1 MIARPIFAT
10 VAVAG
15 VAFTVLNGCESK
27 QPNGNPSEAIYQ
39 RPAVTI
45 VSQTPTAAPEK
56 MRDVSA
62 VRDDGAGKD
71 RRVIDEP
78 VILPASTRPAPGGRV
93 LPESSASAMLRIET
107 AYTPPRA
114 LLARDSNDTTAEQ
127 TLFPVVSKTQG
138 EGPTLSGLDVL
149 KRENFA
155 RLKGRRI
162 AMLVNHSAID
172 REGRHILDLTRGNP
186 NVQIVKLFSPE
197 HGLYGDV
204 DTKTPDFVD
213 TRTQLMVHSLYRST
227 TDTTVKPHHPR
238 PQDLDGLDLVLVDMQ
253 DIGAR
258 FYTYCGYMAFMME
271 ECAKKNVEVMVLDR
285 PNPIGGLYVDGPL
298 PDEDQVGGVTCYF
311 PMPVAHGMTMGEL
324 ARMFNEE
331 NKIGCRLTVVQME
344 KWARSM
350 FWDETGLRWVN
361 PSPNIQDLDAA
372 IAYPGIGMT
381 ERLVSMGRGTTEPFH
396 IFGTPWIQDNNR
408 MCDELNAAGM
418 AGVRLEPVEFTPT
431 GTLARG
437 HIGEN
442 KLCRGARIVITDR
455 KAFRPLEL
463 GLRVMD
469 WLHRNHGKPAGGA
482 PPAYDVAILR
492 TSASAITV
500 LRIREG
506 RKISE
511 TLEFVKQQ
519 VRRFEQ
525 TRKKYLLYPDTL

>member
-1 MIARPIFAT
+1 M
-10 VAVAG
+10 
-15 VAFTVLNGCESK
+15 
-27 QPNGNPSEAIYQ
+27 
-39 RPAVTI
+39 
-45 VSQTPTAAPEK
+45 PE

-62 VRDDGAGKD
+62 VRDGVGAPAP
-71 RRVIDEP
+71 RVAGEP
-78 VILPASTRPAPGGRV
+78 VILPASTAPTAGAQAAI
-93 LPESSASAMLRIET
+93 SSPTAWLRLE
-107 AYTPPRA
+107 ARHARWQP
-114 LLARDSNDTTAEQ
+114 LLATKPVSTSAQE
-127 TLFPVVSKTQG
+127 TLFPVASKPQG
-138 EGPTLSGLDVL
+138 NGPTLSGLDVL

-155 RLKGRRI
+155 RLNGRRV
-162 AMLVNHSAID
+162 ALLVNHSAID
-172 REGRHILDLTRGNP
+172 RDGRHILDLTRGNP
-186 NVQIVKLFSPE
+186 HVNIVKLFSPE

-238 PQDLDGLDLVLVDMQ
+238 PRDLDGLDLVIVDMQ

-271 ECAKKNVEVMVLDR
+271 ECAKKNIEVMVLDR

-298 PDEDQVGGVTCYF
+298 PDEDQVGTVTCYF

-331 NKIGCRLTVVQME
+331 NQIGCRLTVVKME
-344 KWARSM
+344 NWARSM
-350 FWDETGLRWVN
+350 HWDQTGLRWVN

-396 IFGTPWIQDNNR
+396 IFGAPWIHDNQR
-408 MCDELNAAGM
+408 LCDELNAVSM

-431 GTLARG
+431 GTLARW
-437 HIGEN
+437 HVGEN
-442 KLCRGARIVITDR
+442 KLCRGARIIITDR
-455 KAFRPLEL
+455 TAFRPLEL

-469 WLHRNHGKPAGGA
+469 WLHRNHGKPSGA
-482 PPAYDVAILR
+482 TPATYDVAVLR
-492 TSASAITV
+492 TSASAIAC

-506 RKISE
+506 RDMAE
-511 TLEFVKQQ
+511 TLAFVNQQ
-519 VRRFEQ
+519 VERFKQ
-525 TRKKYLLYPDTL
+525 IRAKYLLYPDNL